1 MDVKMITK
9 RYSTPT
15 IIKVIGTLLFPAAFI
30 IMMILPVF
38 ELIPQDVYVN
48 VFNTHGV
55 PATAYESTQYT
66 IFTMLANDYGSGL
79 AMGIFVTLCILAS
92 LCGIALL
99 WMNRPKIAVAPAAV
113 LLWTV
118 IFSVFR
124 SPATLF
130 TGEEYWIFANK
141 NGLAAVEDV
150 KNASGFVNQ
159 YSVGGKDYIFNT
171 LGQYWVLWC
180 IGLLLLAFTIVGIV
194 VTKTLVEKKK

>member
-30 IMMILPVF
+30 IMMVLPVF

-55 PATAYESTQYT
+55 AATAYESTQYT

-79 AMGIFVTLCILAS
+79 AMGIFVTQCILAA

-130 TGEEYWIFANK
+130 TGEEYWTLVNK

-180 IGLLLLAFTIVGIV
+180 VGILVLALTIAGIV